1 MNFIFDV
8 IKMIFDEF
16 IIILLLIASAVLSY
30 FTVNLLNSIGL
41 HHDNLFLF
49 SFLLYFVMGMIL
61 RSKKENKN

>member
-1 MNFIFDV
+1 MNFIFDI
-8 IKMIFDEF
+8 IKMIFDDF

>member
-1 MNFIFDV
+1 MNFIFDI
-8 IKMIFDEF
+8 IKLIFDDF

-30 FTVNLLNSIGL
+30 FTVKLLNNIGL

>member
-1 MNFIFDV
+1 MNFVFDI
-8 IKMIFDEF
+8 IKMIFDDF

-30 FTVNLLNSIGL
+30 FTVNSLNNIGL

-49 SFLLYFVMGMIL
+49 SFLLYFVMGIIL

>member
-1 MNFIFDV
+1 MNFIFDI
-8 IKMIFDEF
+8 IKMIFDDF

-30 FTVNLLNSIGL
+30 FTVNLLNNIGL

>member
-1 MNFIFDV
+1 
-8 IKMIFDEF
+8 MIFDDF

-30 FTVNLLNSIGL
+30 FTVNLLNNIGL